1 MMTKLIIIRGNSGS
15 GKTTLARNLQLLLGK
30 NAMLVS
36 QDMIRREM
44 MRTPDGPETLI
55 IPLIIEIVR
64 YGHTVCPYII
74 IEGIFKGEWYSEMF
88 EQLVTLHEGKVLAY
102 YFELTF
108 EETIRRHQTRDKAQ
122 EFGEEAMH
130 RWWDGK
136 DYIDFLNEQTLTD
149 TDDLSMILDKIK
161 GDLKCLN

>member
-1 MMTKLIIIRGNSGS
+1 MS
-15 GKTTLARNLQLLLGK
+15 
-30 NAMLVS
+30 VS

-88 EQLVTLHEGKVLAY
+88 EQLVTLHEGKVLAS

-108 EETIRRHQTRDKAQ
+108 EETIQSTKPEIKLKNLAKKRCTA
-122 EFGEEAMH
+122 GGT
-130 RWWDGK
+130 GK
-136 DYIDFLNEQTLTD
+136 IT
-149 TDDLSMILDKIK
+149 
-161 GDLKCLN
+161 